1 VPRPGLIS
9 VRTELVVETLVGSI
23 AEAVASRMDEPLA
36 APVEAALRSAGDER
50 ARRLARSGY
59 LARAVELERFEPA
72 RAPLLWLAAR
82 LQEALGDGA
91 EWSAAAAGVAGAL
104 AREEPEGRP
113 DPQDERAASWR
124 VPGPG
129 GHVRHYLALRAAGG
143 EAPSDKRAWLT
154 GFLVHC
160 CAEAVAPKTG
170 QSSDQAWPFV

>member
-9 VRTELVVETLVGSI
+9 VRTELVVEEVVGSI
-23 AEAVASRMDEPLA
+23 AEAVASRAAEPLA

-50 ARRLARSGY
+50 AQRLARWGY
-59 LARAVELERFEPA
+59 LTRAVELERFEPA

-82 LQEALGDGA
+82 MQEARGDGA
-91 EWSAAAAGVAGAL
+91 GWSTAAAATAGEL

-113 DPQDERAASWR
+113 DPQDERAVSWR

-143 EAPSDKRAWLT
+143 AESPEDKRAWLT

-160 CAEAVAPKTG
+160 CAEAVAPETG
-170 QSSDQAWPFV
+170 QGADI